1 MEHQGLITA
10 SWSVDE
16 SLDVDEHQRLIS
28 LFSSSSYED
37 SFEDLKLM
45 RVLGLG
51 VKTHLDPWE
60 DLDGYFKTHSNPS

>member
-16 SLDVDEHQRLIS
+16 SLDVDEHQGLIS
-28 LFSSSSYED
+28 LFSSSNYED

-51 VKTHLDPWE
+51 VKTIL
-60 DLDGYFKTHSNPS
+60 THGKI